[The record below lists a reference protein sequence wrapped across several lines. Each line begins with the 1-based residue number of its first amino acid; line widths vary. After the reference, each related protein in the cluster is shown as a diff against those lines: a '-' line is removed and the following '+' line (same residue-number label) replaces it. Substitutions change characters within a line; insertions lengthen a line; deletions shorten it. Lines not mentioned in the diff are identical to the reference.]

1 MKQLKLIGQSII
13 LKSDRATLLAVKVI
27 LTCSIIIIACEIY
40 VLQKL

>member
-1 MKQLKLIGQSII
+1 MKQLKMIGESII
-13 LKSDRATLLAVKVI
+13 MRSDKAIPVAVKVI